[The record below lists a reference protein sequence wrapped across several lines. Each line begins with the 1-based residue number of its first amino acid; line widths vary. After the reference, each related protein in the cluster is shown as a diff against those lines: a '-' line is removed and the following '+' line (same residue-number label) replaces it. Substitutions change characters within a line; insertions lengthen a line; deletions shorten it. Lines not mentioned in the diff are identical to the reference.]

1 MTKKQVLKDIDLLV
15 NSEPAFWF
23 PPSNLSD
30 EGGESRLIGV
40 GLDLAATFL
49 TGEKDQ
55 KYYTNIEPLRLIPYY
70 WHATKPLGSQ
80 KDILR
85 YQQAI
90 GRLSLDIQGLF
101 TDGSPDSIASQ
112 IEASLMRIVADD
124 NLDILADWFRSACKV
139 LDLLFDSDAD
149 FYALLEPLREESPV
163 YWEFLGI
170 QALTSIFDY
179 EGKRKSGD
187 FVPLSKPTESEQT
200 AIEVSGLK
208 L

>member
-1 MTKKQVLKDIDLLV
+1 VTKKQVIKDIDALV
-15 NSEPAFWF
+15 NDEPAFWF
-23 PPSNLSD
+23 LPSNPGD
-30 EGGESRLIGV
+30 EGKESRLIGV

-49 TGEKDQ
+49 TGEKEQ
-55 KYYTNIEPLRLIPYY
+55 RYYTNIEPLKLIPYY
-70 WHATKPLGSQ
+70 WRETKPLGSQ
-80 KDILR
+80 KTILK

-112 IEASLMRIVADD
+112 IESSLMRIIADND
-124 NLDILADWFRSACKV
+124 LDILSEWFRSACKV
-139 LDLLFDSDAD
+139 LDLLFDPGRD
-149 FYALLEPLREESPV
+149 FYSLLAPLKEDSPI

-170 QALTSIFDY
+170 QAITSIFDY

-187 FVPLSKPTESEQT
+187 FVPSSVPTGSEVT
-200 AIEVSGLK
+200 AIEISGLK